1 MLEILLLIN
10 LTRRIGH
17 ILEQKG
23 RKSGWYKFLTVLLWF
38 GGEIIGG
45 IIGAVIAEIGGLNQ
59 AIIYL
64 VALIGAAAGAGLS
77 FLIAKSVSPVTEYSP
92 PPPPPTFT

>member
-1 MLEILLLIN
+1 MLEIILLIH

-23 RKSGWYKFLTVLLWF
+23 RKSGWYKLLTVLLWF
-38 GGEIIGG
+38 VGELIGG

-64 VALIGAAAGAGLS
+64 VALLGAAAGAGAA
-77 FLIAKSVSPVTEYSP
+77 FVIAKAVSPVTEYSP

>member
-1 MLEILLLIN
+1 MLEILFLVH

-17 ILEQKG
+17 ILKQKG

-45 IIGAVIAEIGGLNQ
+45 IIGAVIVEISELNQ

-64 VALIGAAAGAGLS
+64 VALMGAAAGAGAA
-77 FLIAKSVSPVTEYSP
+77 FLIAKTVSPAAQYSP